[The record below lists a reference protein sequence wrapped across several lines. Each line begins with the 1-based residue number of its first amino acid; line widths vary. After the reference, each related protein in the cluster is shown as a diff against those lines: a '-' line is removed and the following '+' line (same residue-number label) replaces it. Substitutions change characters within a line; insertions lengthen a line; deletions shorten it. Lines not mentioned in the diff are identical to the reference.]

1 VSTPPDHPGGE
12 RPPIAWTV
20 PDLSEPLSDEAKADA
35 SHESTAN
42 EIPRD
47 ARQKRLL
54 SKAAYRARRSADNA
68 FRETERARVRGW
80 RRKNPDKARAH
91 KLAARSANYHR
102 PFVAIDSE
110 GQNYPGADI
119 VHDGVRYPQHGT
131 YLWGAAADD
140 GRTPL
145 WLAAAETDGLD
156 KRPLD
161 AVQILDSLL
170 SLPDH
175 FGPAVFVMFSFGYDI
190 TQILKHLPYEKA
202 WQIEKRETY
211 SDRKEQ
217 RRRIAHSP
225 VLWKGYAISY
235 VKGKS
240 FDVSRLADPAKPY
253 RGKKLHTSAHVRI
266 YDVFGFFQSSF
277 SAVVKSMVDSGRAT
291 KEESDFIAEMK
302 EKRDQFANEEIEQIK
317 AYTTLE
323 LRLLARMMG
332 DLRSGFEDMG
342 LHLRHW
348 HGAGAAA
355 SALIECKKLKMHYGS
370 DIAASNISPQ
380 QTAAHHAYYG
390 GRIEL
395 LKQGYVENRALHV
408 YDIAS
413 AYPTAMV
420 EFPSLA
426 GGEWASKPGTEFR
439 KDSLRELRAAVEVAS
454 CLSMFKIRFRFPTY
468 ERYHADAR
476 KAVFIPFYPLPYRD
490 KRGGILFPASGYGW
504 YTRDDVLAA
513 IAWLER
519 FVPDFPRSTSKQHRM
534 TALEIE
540 ETWTFQP
547 GHEGRA
553 NKRPFDF
560 VRDLFVER
568 RQIKEAADRAGRY
581 DIREKAIKLP
591 SNSIYG
597 KLAQSVGG
605 DGEAPTVANPYYAAA
620 TTAYCRRRLIE
631 AALLDPHAIVFFA
644 TDGIVSTRP
653 LEGLARVRK
662 QGDVVDL
669 GDWEYCEADSG
680 LFVMPGVYT
689 YGKVDYDKTGA
700 RTIKPVTKI
709 RGGDARKYGAKLKAN
724 QWLIEN
730 VLAAW
735 RTPFDPHKPEQFPR
749 IVAPYQKYITIGN
762 ALASRHRWKLA
773 GRWTARP
780 REPGAGTREINVHSV
795 GNKRE
800 LIPDEVCWPDYVS
813 VPRREARRCHEL
825 IRTLPALNNDPVLSR
840 PRMPEWLNE
849 GIGERVEE
857 QEEQEEIRAGLE

>member
-1 VSTPPDHPGGE
+1 VNTPPDHLGE
-12 RPPIAWTV
+12 ERSSIASTV
-20 PDLSEPLSDEAKADA
+20 PSPIETHPAEAAVATHTLSTDA
-35 SHESTAN
+35 AL
-42 EIPRD
+42 D
-47 ARQKRLL
+47 ARQRRLL
-54 SKAAYRARRSADNA
+54 SKAAYRERCSLDPA
-68 FRETERARVRGW
+68 FRAAERERVREW
-80 RRKNPDKARAH
+80 RRTHCEKAKAQKRKARS
-91 KLAARSANYHR
+91 KNYNR

-110 GQNYPGADI
+110 GQDYPGADI
-119 VHDGVRYPQHGT
+119 LYDGVRYPRHDT

-140 GRTPL
+140 GRPPS
-145 WLAAAETDGLD
+145 WLIAAETSGLD
-156 KRPLD
+156 KLPLD

-170 SLPDH
+170 SLPDQ

-190 TQILKHLPYEKA
+190 TQILKHLPHEKA

-211 SDRKEQ
+211 SDRKDQ

-225 VLWKGYAISY
+225 VLWKGYAINY

-240 FDVSRLADPAKPY
+240 LDVWRLADPEKPY

-277 SAVVKSMVDSGRAT
+277 SAVVKSMVGCGRAT

-302 EKRDQFANEEIEQIK
+302 EKRDQFGNDEIEQIK

-355 SALIECKKLKMHYGS
+355 SALNESQKLKKHYGGN
-370 DIAASNISPQ
+370 IAAANLSSQ

-395 LKQGYVENRALHV
+395 LKQGYIENRALHV
-408 YDIAS
+408 LDVAS
-413 AYPTAMV
+413 AYPAAMV
-420 EFPSLA
+420 DFPTLA
-426 GGEWASKPGTEFR
+426 GGEWTSKPGTEFR
-439 KDSLRELRAAVEVAS
+439 KGSLSELRAAVEVAS
-454 CLSMFKIRFRFPTY
+454 CLSMFKIRFQFPIY

-476 KAVFIPFYPLPYRD
+476 KAVFIPFYPLPYRNE
-490 KRGGILFPASGYGW
+490 RGGILFPANGYGW

-519 FVPDFPRSTSKQHRM
+519 FVPDFPRSTIKQHRV
-534 TALEIE
+534 TAFEIE
-540 ETWTFQP
+540 EAWIFRP
-547 GHEGRA
+547 GHEGPD
-553 NKRPFDF
+553 NERPFDF
-560 VRDLFVER
+560 VRDRFVER
-568 RQIKEAADRAGRY
+568 RQIKEAADRTGRY
-581 DIREKAIKLP
+581 DIREKAIKL
-591 SNSIYG
+591 SLNSIYG

-605 DGEAPTVANPYYAAA
+605 DGEAPSNANPYYAAA

-653 LEGLARVRK
+653 LSGLARVRK
-662 QGDVVDL
+662 QGDVVNL
-669 GDWEYCEADSG
+669 GDWEYCDADSG

-689 YGKVDYDKTGA
+689 YGKIVRDQHGA

-709 RGGDARKYGAKLKAN
+709 RGGDARKYGAKIKAN

-749 IVAPYQKYITIGN
+749 IVAPYQKYITAGN

-780 REPGAGTREINVHSV
+780 GDPNAGTREINVHSV

-813 VPRREARRCHEL
+813 VPGREARRCNGL
-825 IRTLPALNNDPVLSR
+825 IQTIPALNNDATLSR
-840 PRMPEWLNE
+840 PRIPEWLDTR
-849 GIGERVEE
+849 IGDKVED
-857 QEEQEEIRAGLE
+857 QHEQEEIRAGFE

>member
-1 VSTPPDHPGGE
+1 VNTSSDDTGGE
-12 RPPIAWTV
+12 RSPIAWTV
-20 PDLSEPLSDEAKADA
+20 PDPNELRSDE
-35 SHESTAN
+35 SSRNTAPHTPT
-42 EIPRD
+42 ETVCD
-47 ARQKRLL
+47 ARKKRLA
-54 SKAAYRARRSADNA
+54 SKAAYRARRSADGA
-68 FRETERARVRGW
+68 FREAERQRARER
-80 RRKNPDKARAH
+80 RRKYPDEARAQKKKARA
-91 KLAARSANYHR
+91 KNYHR
-102 PFVAIDSE
+102 PFVPVDAE
-110 GQNYPGADI
+110 GQGYPCADI
-119 VHDGVRYPQHGT
+119 VYDGVRYPRHDT

-140 GRTPL
+140 GRPPS
-145 WLAAAETDGLD
+145 WLMASDTSGLD
-156 KRPLD
+156 KRPLT
-161 AVQILDSLL
+161 AVEILDWLL
-170 SLPDH
+170 SLPERV
-175 FGPAVFVMFSFGYDI
+175 GPAVFVMFSFGYDI

-211 SDRKEQ
+211 SDRKDQ

-240 FDVSRLADPAKPY
+240 LDVWRLADPEKPY

-291 KEESDFIAEMK
+291 KEEADFIAEMK
-302 EKRDQFANEEIEQIK
+302 DRRDQFDNEDIERIK

-332 DLRSGFEDMG
+332 DLRKGFEETG

-355 SALIECKKLKMHYGS
+355 SALIESQKLKMHYGP

-395 LKQGYVENRALHV
+395 LKQGYIENRALHV

-439 KDSLRELRAAVEVAS
+439 KGSLSELRAAVEVAS
-454 CLSMFKIRFRFPTY
+454 CLSMFKIRFQFPTY
-468 ERYHADAR
+468 ERYHADTR

-534 TALEIE
+534 TAFEIE
-540 ETWTFQP
+540 EAWTFQP

-553 NKRPFDF
+553 NERPFDF
-560 VRDLFVER
+560 VRDLFVQR
-568 RQIKEAADRAGRY
+568 RAIKEEADRAGRY
-581 DIREKAIKLP
+581 DIREKAIKL
-591 SNSIYG
+591 SLNSIYG

-605 DGEAPTVANPYYAAA
+605 DGEAPSVANPYYAAA

-631 AALLDPHAIVFFA
+631 AALIDPHAIVFFA
-644 TDGIVSTRP
+644 TDGIVTTRP
-653 LEGLARVRK
+653 LDGLARVHK
-662 QGDVVDL
+662 HGDVVDL
-669 GDWEYCEADSG
+669 GDWEYFEADSG

-689 YGKVDYDKTGA
+689 YGKVVYDENGE

-709 RGGDARKYGAKLKAN
+709 RGGDAKKYGAKLKAN
-724 QWLIEN
+724 QWLVAN

-749 IVAPYQKYITIGN
+749 IVASYQKYITAGN

-773 GRWTARP
+773 GRWTAR
-780 REPGAGTREINVHSV
+780 RGEAGTGTRDINVHSV

-813 VPRREARRCHEL
+813 VPGREARRCHEL
-825 IRTLPALNNDPVLSR
+825 IRTLPALNNDRALSR
-840 PRMPEWLNE
+840 PRMPEWLDE
-849 GIGERVEE
+849 GIGTRVEA
-857 QEEQEEIRAGLE
+857 QQEQEEIVAGFE

>member
-1 VSTPPDHPGGE
+1 MNTPPDDTGGE
-12 RPPIAWTV
+12 RSPIASTV
-20 PDLSEPLSDEAKADA
+20 PDLSETLSDESKADA
-35 SHESTAN
+35 SRESTAN

-54 SKAAYRARRSADNA
+54 SKAAYRARRFADSA
-68 FRETERARVRGW
+68 FREAERQRVRVW

-91 KLAARSANYHR
+91 KRAARSANYHR

-119 VHDGVRYPQHGT
+119 VYDGVRYPRHDP

-140 GRTPL
+140 GRPPS
-145 WLAAAETDGLD
+145 WLVAAETSGLD

-170 SLPDH
+170 GLPDL

-190 TQILKHLPYEKA
+190 TQILRHLPYEKA

-211 SDRKEQ
+211 SDRKDQ

-240 FDVSRLADPAKPY
+240 LDVWRLADPEKPY

-291 KEESDFIAEMK
+291 KEEADFIAEMK

-355 SALIECKKLKMHYGS
+355 SALIESQKLKKHYGP

-395 LKQGYVENRALHV
+395 LRQGYVEDRVLHV
-408 YDIAS
+408 LDVAS
-413 AYPTAMV
+413 AYPAAMV

-426 GGEWASKPGTEFR
+426 GGEWGSKPGTEFQ
-439 KDSLRELRAAVEVAS
+439 KGSLSESRAAVEVAS
-454 CLSMFKIRFRFPTY
+454 CLSMFKIRFQFPTY

-534 TALEIE
+534 TAFEIE
-540 ETWTFQP
+540 EAWTFQP

-553 NKRPFDF
+553 NERPFDF
-560 VRDLFVER
+560 VRDRFVER

-581 DIREKAIKLP
+581 DIREKAIKL
-591 SNSIYG
+591 SLNSIYG

-605 DGEAPTVANPYYAAA
+605 DGDAPSVANPYYAAA

-631 AALLDPHAIVFFA
+631 AALIDPHAIVFFA

-653 LEGLARVRK
+653 LDGLARVRK
-662 QGDVVDL
+662 HVEVVEL
-669 GDWEYCEADSG
+669 GDWEYFEADSG

-689 YGKVDYDKTGA
+689 YGKVVYDETGA
-700 RTIKPVTKI
+700 RTIKPVTKS
-709 RGGDARKYGAKLKAN
+709 AEA
-724 QWLIEN
+724 
-730 VLAAW
+730 
-735 RTPFDPHKPEQFPR
+735 TPRNTEPSSR
-749 IVAPYQKYITIGN
+749 LTIG
-762 ALASRHRWKLA
+762 SFKMSWPPG
-773 GRWTARP
+773 GR
-780 REPGAGTREINVHSV
+780 
-795 GNKRE
+795 
-800 LIPDEVCWPDYVS
+800 L
-813 VPRREARRCHEL
+813 L
-825 IRTLPALNNDPVLSR
+825 IRTSPSNSLASWLPIKST
-840 PRMPEWLNE
+840 
-849 GIGERVEE
+849 
-857 QEEQEEIRAGLE
+857 